1 MINKLFPKNV
11 NKNYYGLFIAKWMF
25 LVITILTISRSLAH
39 LFLPDG
45 GAQSIATIPL
55 ESYSVNASK
64 VIIGMFAQWGL
75 SQLMVGVL
83 FIIVIWRYQSLIP
96 LMWLFVF
103 FEYGGRLLL
112 GIYKPFETSGT
123 APGAIGNIIFPF
135 LALIM
140 LILSLKERKES

>member
-11 NKNYYGLFIAKWMF
+11 NKNYYGLYIAKWMF

>member
-11 NKNYYGLFIAKWMF
+11 NKNYDGLYIAKWMF

-55 ESYSVNASK
+55 TSYSANASK

-75 SQLMVGVL
+75 SQLMVGFL
-83 FIIVIWRYQSLIP
+83 FVIVICRYKSLIP
-96 LMWLFVF
+96 LMWLFVL

-112 GIYKPFETSGT
+112 GIYKPYETSGT

-140 LILSLKERKES
+140 LILSLKERNES